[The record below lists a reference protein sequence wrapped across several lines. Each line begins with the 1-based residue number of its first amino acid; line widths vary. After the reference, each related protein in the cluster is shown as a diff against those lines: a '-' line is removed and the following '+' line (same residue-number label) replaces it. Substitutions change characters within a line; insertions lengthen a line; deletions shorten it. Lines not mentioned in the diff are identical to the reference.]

1 MKSVFKQLSTCLG
14 FLCLDLWG
22 NTGSSIDLRTTAR
35 VCKASGCTPV
45 LMVRHGMGGSWK
57 GEREEVKEEEERAL
71 DRCKEGADDGG
82 EERVAEEAGG
92 PHQVAQSC

>member
-1 MKSVFKQLSTCLG
+1 MCQLDQIRSVAQS
-14 FLCLDLWG
+14 
-22 NTGSSIDLRTTAR
+22 
-35 VCKASGCTPV
+35 
-45 LMVRHGMGGSWK
+45 HGMGGSWK

-82 EERVAEEAGG
+82 EGRVAEEAGG